1 MVFCMKKT
9 GTFPKIFLG
18 LVLGIM
24 YIPIV
29 IVIIYSFNESRIS
42 AVWGGFS
49 TKWYQLLFK
58 DQILFAALKNSLI
71 LALSSSLCAAVIG
84 TLGAFGMTKLK
95 LRSAGVI
102 EYISS
107 LPIMIPEI
115 ILGVI
120 FMTFF
125 ALIGLPFGMTTLII
139 AHTAFCIPYVFM
151 LVKARLI
158 GMDPSIAEAA
168 LDLGA
173 SPVRMFFDIT
183 LPLIA
188 PAIASGMLLSFTMSL
203 DDVIISVFVTGAKT
217 NTLPLL
223 IYTQIKT
230 GITPEI
236 NALCTLIFAASIL
249 LCAISLWIGRSPKTK
264 PASVHPEETGN
275 L

>member
-1 MVFCMKKT
+1 MKNLGKS
-9 GTFPKIFLG
+9 PKIFLG
-18 LVLGIM
+18 SVLGIM
-24 YIPIV
+24 YIPI
-29 IVIIYSFNESRIS
+29 IFVIIYSFNESSIS
-42 AVWGGFS
+42 AIWGGFS
-49 TKWYQLLFK
+49 LKWYQTLFK
-58 DQILFAALKNSLI
+58 NQALFSALQNSLI
-71 LALSSSLCAAVIG
+71 LAFSSSICAAIIG
-84 TLGAFGMTKLK
+84 TLGAFGMTKVKLK
-95 LRSAGVI
+95 SAGMI
-102 EYISS
+102 EYIST

-115 ILGVI
+115 ILGVV

-158 GMDPSIAEAA
+158 GMDKSLSEAA

-173 SPVRMFFDIT
+173 SPVRVFFDII

-236 NALCTLIFAASIL
+236 NALCTLIFLISVVFF
-249 LCAISLWIGRSPKTK
+249 AISLWIGRSPQKK
-264 PASVHPEETGN
+264 HLPNN